1 MEALQISTKLDLAR
15 DPFYVEHVYV
25 APGIGTQDFGVRL
38 LIRGTPHTFTYTPS
52 MKRLATA
59 GNLIL
64 ILLPSRD
71 NAVLQAA
78 VFDWLV
84 DQEIHRRSAG
94 QAWGAASQQP
104 ASASASGSSSAETGL
119 APAP

>member
-1 MEALQISTKLDLAR
+1 MEALQISTELDLAR
-15 DPFYVEHVYV
+15 DPFCVEHVYA

-59 GNLIL
+59 GNLIV
-64 ILLPSRD
+64 ILLPSHD

-94 QAWGAASQQP
+94 QPWSAASKQP
-104 ASASASGSSSAETGL
+104 ASASGSSSAETGL